1 MERVR
6 INPASPTYLKKTAP
20 EFMEKASVSFDRSLS
35 PGSMALRGWMQWIT
49 SLQFHDR
56 STGAGH

>member
-49 SLQFHDR
+49 SL
-56 STGAGH
+56 